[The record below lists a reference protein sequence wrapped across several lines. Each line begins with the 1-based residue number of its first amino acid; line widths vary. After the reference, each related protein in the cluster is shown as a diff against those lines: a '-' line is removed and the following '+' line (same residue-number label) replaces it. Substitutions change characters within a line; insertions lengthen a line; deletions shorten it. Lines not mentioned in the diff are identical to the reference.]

1 MPTGSRDGSYSPFL
15 ISSHPWRYSLAPL
28 SSGGFGQNRPVPIT
42 FEHNRR
48 VSMAR
53 DKAKDDKH
61 FNCTQVHEADYVAGL
76 YPHARDEVKNFLES
90 ACQDKSLHNSTHK
103 DVYDLI
109 KRKLGHSQ
117 P

>member
-1 MPTGSRDGSYSPFL
+1 MQSRDTSYRLFL
-15 ISSHPWRYSLAPL
+15 ILLITWRDQTAPL
-28 SSGGFGQNRPVPIT
+28 SSRSFGQNSRSHRQT
-42 FEHNRR
+42 LKLKRSQ
-48 VSMAR
+48 SMAR

-61 FNCTQVHEADYVAGL
+61 FNCTQAHEADYVADL
-76 YPHARDEVKNFLES
+76 YPHAKEEVKAFLAS
-90 ACQDKSLHNSTHK
+90 ACKDKSLHNSTHK